1 MFSFYFCSTQIVQC
15 SWNRRRRQWNRQ
27 QILFTCTVAHVEEE
41 RHARMFKCAHK
52 HARTCI
58 NWCPSEAPYG
68 WKKAKRRLECDPV
81 QATNIFWQ
89 VFFSRLPSI
98 WIYSK
103 KTKKSQ
109 KIPQHNMQVYIIADF
124 KWAKQCQMRRLSD
137 CGESTLV
144 HSSLHH
150 YFCSLRFMDSP
161 FLGSLSCF
169 GQALAIV
176 QMLHI
181 CLILQYI
188 KKVCGWLSDGRI

>member
-52 HARTCI
+52 HARTWI

-103 KTKKSQ
+103 KNQKSQ

-124 KWAKQCQMRRLSD
+124 KWAKQCQMRRLRLWWKHFGPLFFTPLLLFTEVYGQSVLGIIVLLWPSFSYRTD
-137 CGESTLV
+137 ASHLPHT
-144 HSSLHH
+144 SI
-150 YFCSLRFMDSP
+150 YKKSLR
-161 FLGSLSCF
+161 LT
-169 GQALAIV
+169 Q
-176 QMLHI
+176 
-181 CLILQYI
+181 
-188 KKVCGWLSDGRI
+188 WW